1 MFNYVFR
8 INSRRTEL
16 LALWYKLVSVVEVSS
31 GRSVVIH
38 GLGICREKKK
48 TNVTA
53 KPITSAS

>member
-1 MFNYVFR
+1 MFNYDLR

-16 LALWYKLVSVVEVSS
+16 LALWYELVSVVEVSS
-31 GRSVVIH
+31 VHSVVIH

-53 KPITSAS
+53 KRITSAS